1 MQTNMESGLH
11 MEKNK
16 HAYENFLGSFTHHF
30 HFSPSDLPCSFL
42 QHQYRT
48 FDCKDDSFSPSQTSL
63 SISILSNGIRLDSK
77 HFFLFSSYFS
87 FFFFLLSFL

>member
-16 HAYENFLGSFTHHF
+16 HAYENFLGSLTHHF

-42 QHQYRT
+42 EHQYRT
-48 FDCKDDSFSPSQTSL
+48 FGCKDDSFSPSQTSL
-63 SISILSNGIRLDSK
+63 TISILSNALD
-77 HFFLFSSYFS
+77 
-87 FFFFLLSFL
+87 